1 MQLSNVAMENK
12 IIELESKLAFQDET
26 INELNDVITDQQ
38 QQLDQLREEV
48 RLVAVRITSFAQSNS
63 SAEEK
68 EPPPPHY

>member
-1 MQLSNVAMENK
+1 MENK

-38 QQLDQLREEV
+38 QQLDSLREEI
-48 RLVAVRITSFAQSNS
+48 RLVNLRIASVAQASA